1 MEMEMFIGDNLKTVK
16 KMEKEFIL
24 LQMELYTMVILIMMF
39 LKVMEKLN
47 ILMVINI
54 KVILP
59 ME

>member
-1 MEMEMFIGDNLKTVK
+1 MFIGDNLKTVK

-39 LKVMEKLN
+39 LKAMEKLN